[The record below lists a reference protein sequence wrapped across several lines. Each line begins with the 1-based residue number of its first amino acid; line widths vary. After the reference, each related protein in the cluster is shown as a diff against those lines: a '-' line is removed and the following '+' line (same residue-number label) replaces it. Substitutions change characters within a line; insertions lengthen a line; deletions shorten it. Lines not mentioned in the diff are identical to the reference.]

1 MARTIRLSGSSGG
14 GSGLSTSDV
23 TNLIASNTRF
33 VLDKKYEFT
42 SPPEAQFPVIPQV
55 DFDNVEAYRIVGK
68 GLGGSANSNTYRY
81 IHFGTANGQQSYM
94 GHRGQQWY
102 SGNQSYS
109 NGHFNLS
116 RGGQDTYG
124 GGTNG
129 FEMTIYIN
137 RTDAPNNARRVC
149 NISYRTEIPIIG
161 GYNGYQCDFEIT
173 VISNADWNDIKISDS
188 ANQWIL
194 SDYVKVPS
202 FTVYKQLRVPA
213 S

>member
-14 GSGLSTSDV
+14 GSGLSASDV
-23 TNLIASNTRF
+23 TSLIESNSRF

-42 SPPEAQFPVIPQV
+42 SPPASPFPVIPKV
-55 DFDNVEAYRIVGK
+55 DFDNVEAYRIVGR
-68 GLGGSANSNTYRY
+68 GVGGTHNTNTYRY
-81 IHFGTANGQQSYM
+81 IHFGTANGTQSYT

-109 NGHFNLS
+109 SGYFNLS
-116 RGGQDTYG
+116 RGGQDTRG

-137 RTDAPNNARRVC
+137 RTDAPNNARQVC
-149 NISYRTEIPIIG
+149 NISYRTEVPVIG
-161 GYNGYQCDFEIT
+161 GYQGYQCDFEIT
-173 VISNADWNDIKISDS
+173 VSSQADWNDIKLSDS
-188 ANQWIL
+188 SSNFTL
-194 SDYVKVPS
+194 SDYVKTPS